1 MIVKKSAAF
10 ILVLIFALQT
20 FHAGFVTIWF
30 YANRNYVA
38 EKLCINKSRPML
50 KCNGKCFLSKKL
62 KEAEKENQDGL
73 PYSIKQQEEASLC
86 VIATIAYTIHF
97 VLQDTAYP
105 TAAVNAYTFSP
116 NTGIFHPPAALH
128 C

>member
-10 ILVLIFALQT
+10 ILIIIFALQT

-38 EKLCINKSRPML
+38 QKLCINKNRPML
-50 KCNGKCFLSKKL
+50 KCHGKCFLSKKI
-62 KEAEKENQDGL
+62 KEAGKENQEGL
-73 PYSIKQQEEASLC
+73 PYSTKQQEEASLS
-86 VIATIAYTIHF
+86 VIATIDYIFHF

-105 TAAVNAYTFSP
+105 TATVNAYTFSP